1 MTKYSVIVEEDPET
15 GDAIIQFP
23 DNIMAEVGW
32 QEGDTI
38 DWHTNGDGSYTLTKK
53 EPKEWVL
60 VETVTMF
67 RNRYMCEVP
76 EGKKLWALDT
86 VTCEEAKE
94 FSSEHIGEQIV
105 SHRVV
110 TEEEALK
117 LFDEDNDYMSGW
129 TKEKKM
135 ETAFTFE
142 SDIEFNKKQQS
153 KVDEQLRNRS
163 TYFGNNP

>member
-1 MTKYSVIVEEDPET
+1 MSKKATVKLEKDEN
-15 GDAIIQFP
+15 GDLICPIP
-23 DNIMAEVGW
+23 DDMWKELGW
-32 QEGDTI
+32 EIGDTVN
-38 DWHTNGDGSYTLTKK
+38 WEPKGDGSFMLTKK
-53 EPKEWVL
+53 ESNEWVL
-60 VETVTMF
+60 VECVSTF
-67 RNRYMCEVP
+67 RTRYMVEVP
-76 EGKKLWALDT
+76 AGKKLWALDT
-86 VTCEEAKE
+86 VTLEEAKE

-110 TEEEALK
+110 TEVEALK
-117 LFDEDNDYMSGW
+117 LFDEDNDYMSKW
-129 TKEKKM
+129 PKEKKM